1 MEKVDVYGLLRKYN
15 TFVGLDEA
23 ELEMVKDICENHIK
37 LNRLA
42 SRYMENRSNH
52 TLGTLLETFNEIYPT
67 TPTQKRIVQEN
78 IERRYAEM
86 KAELEARREG

>member
-1 MEKVDVYGLLRKYN
+1 MEKVDVYNLLKTYN
-15 TFVGLDEA
+15 TFVGLDES
-23 ELEMVKDICENHIK
+23 ELEMVKDICENHSK

-67 TPTQKRIVQEN
+67 TPTQKRVVNEN
-78 IERRYAEM
+78 LDRYFAQIKE
-86 KAELEARREG
+86 KSEG

>member
-1 MEKVDVYGLLRKYN
+1 MEKVDVYNLLKTYN
-15 TFVGLDEA
+15 TFVGLDES
-23 ELEMVKDICENHIK
+23 ELEMVKNICENHSK

-67 TPTQKRIVQEN
+67 TPTQKRVVNEN

>member
-1 MEKVDVYGLLRKYN
+1 MEKVDVYNLLKTYN
-15 TFVGLDEA
+15 TFVGLDES
-23 ELEMVKDICENHIK
+23 ELEMVKDICENHSK

-67 TPTQKRIVQEN
+67 TPTQKRVVNEN
-78 IERRYAEM
+78 LDRYFAQM
-86 KAELEARREG
+86 KEKSEG